1 MDLEASTLT
10 IVKARGKRGKGSKV
24 TKYAE
29 QRVIE
34 NMIATCLVSMDNVAY
49 LKL

>member
-1 MDLEASTLT
+1 MDLEESTLT